1 MPNKRT
7 MSKSD
12 IKKWN
17 TEGIELPED
26 YKGKEFIDMFLSTY
40 FPREPVGLRLY
51 PREQSDILLVY
62 YISWQYFRRARLN
75 KDKNGL
81 KSDITDNLDAE
92 FEVSSMPKPKK
103 KNDSG
108 YTGEYLEVI
117 KPFNYPL
124 TKGSLGLE
132 YNKFYLINPERKIR
146 R

>member
-40 FPREPVGLRLY
+40 FPREAVGLRLY

-75 KDKNGL
+75 KDKKSLALLIPLIMSSIVSVSL
-81 KSDITDNLDAE
+81 KYNPKVSIVSNSD
-92 FEVSSMPKPKK
+92 VS
-103 KNDSG
+103 
-108 YTGEYLEVI
+108 EL
-117 KPFNYPL
+117 
-124 TKGSLGLE
+124 
-132 YNKFYLINPERKIR
+132 
-146 R
+146 